1 MTFAL
6 TILLGVGILLV
17 VSAFE
22 DVSISQTLRDILNGK
37 LSRPATPAKE
47 PTSGPTEAT
56 SGVSEAPVGVQKA
69 G

>member
-6 TILLGVGILLV
+6 VVLLGVGILLV

-22 DVSISQTLRDILNGK
+22 DVSISQTLRDLLNGK
-37 LSRPATPAKE
+37 LSPATPAQDA
-47 PTSGPTEAT
+47 PTAASAKNQT
-56 SGVSEAPVGVQKA
+56 APKA